1 MDFFKQHFKAE
12 TLLEGQVF
20 AIDKPLGWTS
30 FQVVNKIRWHLKNET
45 GLKKLKVG
53 HAGTLDPLATGL
65 LLLCTG
71 KKTKTIN
78 ELQQGKKTYEGTFSL
93 GATTPSYDLE
103 TEIETRYPTDHIKE
117 DLVHQAAQEFIGE
130 IAQYPPI
137 FSALK
142 KEGKRLYELAREGK
156 TTDLKARTVHISK
169 FEIKKI
175 ALPEIYFLVECS
187 KGTSIRSLAHDFG
200 VKLDSGPYLSSL
212 KRTESG
218 SYSLKDAFTME
229 SVVQVDSDK
238 NIKSVKL
245 TS

>member
-1 MDFFKQHFKAE
+1 
-12 TLLEGQVF
+12 
-20 AIDKPLGWTS
+20 
-30 FQVVNKIRWHLKNET
+30 
-45 GLKKLKVG
+45 
-53 HAGTLDPLATGL
+53 
-65 LLLCTG
+65 
-71 KKTKTIN
+71 
-78 ELQQGKKTYEGTFSL
+78 L

-103 TEIETRYPTDHIKE
+103 TEIESRYPTDHIKE
-117 DLVHQAAQEFIGE
+117 DLVHQAAQDFIGE
-130 IAQYPPI
+130 IAQYPPL

-187 KGTSIRSLAHDFG
+187 KGTYIRSLAHDFG
-200 VKLDSGPYLSSL
+200 VKLESGAYLSSL

>member
-71 KKTKTIN
+71 KKTKTLN
-78 ELQQGKKTYEGTFSL
+78 ELQQGKKTYEGTFCL

-103 TEIETRYPTDHIKE
+103 TEIESRYPTDHIKE
-117 DLVHQAAQEFIGE
+117 DLVHQAAQDFIGE
-130 IAQYPPI
+130 IAQYPPL

-142 KEGKRLYELAREGK
+142 KEGKRLYELKKLHFLKFIFWSSAAREP
-156 TTDLKARTVHISK
+156 T
-169 FEIKKI
+169 FE
-175 ALPEIYFLVECS
+175 V
-187 KGTSIRSLAHDFG
+187 
-200 VKLDSGPYLSSL
+200 
-212 KRTESG
+212 
-218 SYSLKDAFTME
+218 
-229 SVVQVDSDK
+229 
-238 NIKSVKL
+238 
-245 TS
+245 